1 MSNAK
6 TLSSTKKAV
15 LAGFLV
21 FVALLVITQYLSYQR
36 YLINSAAEQ
45 REISNVASAAKE
57 RLQTSLNYS
66 FAATKTLAFIVERYG
81 EPEDF
86 DAIAKNLLETSKFI
100 DAIQLVKGGEI
111 IKVYPLKGNESA
123 IGYNILQD
131 TARNKEALK
140 AIEKNKLFFSGP
152 FELKQGGMG
161 VVGRQPIYKKNDF
174 WGFAA
179 VIIRLPTLLKAAGI
193 ENNENKDYE
202 FQLSKI
208 NPNTKEEEF
217 FLPNA
222 EKFHKGYFDVLKVP
236 DGEWNLYVKHR
247 NNDTLNLS
255 IAFVLLGVLLA
266 ITGGRFTWYFM
277 RQPYILSKLVN
288 EKTQQLQDS
297 ENNFSTMLARVSDA
311 FVSVDNNGHYTYMNQ
326 KAGELFDRDPKK
338 TIGKNIWAEFPESIG
353 QPFQIAYEKAMR
365 EQKLVQ
371 IEVYYQPYNKW
382 FENNIYPS
390 PSGLSIYFRDIT
402 EKKQAEEKIKASQE
416 QLQLI
421 YDSVSDSLFLIDVLP
436 EEKYKMISINK
447 SFTSSTGLTNGQV
460 LNKYIHEIIPEP
472 SLQIV
477 LKNYAE
483 VVRQKQIIEWEE
495 TTSYPT
501 GVKTG
506 KVYMTPILDE
516 EGKCVQLLGVVHD
529 ITEQKM
535 AETEILEMNEQLRS
549 LSGHLQNIREE
560 ERTHIAREIHDDLGQ
575 QLTGLKFALTA
586 LKNKNEK
593 ELHLTLL
600 MERTNDMIDMVNTT
614 IVSVRRIAK
623 ELRPSVLDD
632 LGLEAAIE
640 WYAKEYE
647 ERTEMKIVLESKLD
661 DQKFSKDINTAV
673 FRIFQ
678 ESLTNITR
686 HSEATEVDVKIF
698 FQENNLVLVII
709 DNGIGI
715 SDERKNNRSSLGLLG
730 MHERATY
737 LDGTFTIEKH
747 QNGGTIVTVKIPI
760 KI

>member
-1 MSNAK
+1 MSTTK
-6 TLSSTKKAV
+6 TLISTKKPV

-45 REISNVASAAKE
+45 REISNIASAAKE

-66 FAATKTLAFIVERYG
+66 FATTKTLAFIVQKFG
-81 EPEDF
+81 DPEDF
-86 DAIAKNLLETSKFI
+86 DTIAKNLLETSKFI

-111 IKVYPLKGNESA
+111 IKVYPLKGNEST

-140 AIEKNKLFFSGP
+140 AIERNKLFFSGP
-152 FELKQGGMG
+152 YELKQGGVG
-161 VVGRQPIYKKNDF
+161 VVGRQPIFKENKF

-193 ENNENKDYE
+193 ENNENKNYE

-208 NPNTKEEEF
+208 NPNTKKEEF

-222 EKFHKGYFDVLKVP
+222 EKFKKRHFEVLQVP
-236 DGEWNLYVKHR
+236 DGEWNLYVKSR
-247 NNDTLNLS
+247 SNDTFNLS
-255 IAFVLLGVLLA
+255 IAFVLLGLLLA
-266 ITGGRFTWYFM
+266 LTGGRFTWFFM

-297 ENNFSTMLARVSDA
+297 ENNFSTMLARISDA
-311 FVSVDNNGHYTYMNQ
+311 FVSLDTNWRYTYMNQ
-326 KAGELFDRDPKK
+326 KAGELFGRDPKK
-338 TIGKNIWAEFPESIG
+338 MVGKNIWKEFPEGIS
-353 QPFQIAYEKAMR
+353 QPFQIACEKAMS
-365 EQKLVQ
+365 EQKYVQ
-371 IEVYYQPYNKW
+371 IEEYYPPYNKW

-390 PSGLSIYFRDIT
+390 PSGLSIYFKDIT

-436 EEKYKMISINK
+436 EDKYKIISINK
-447 SFTSSTGLTNGQV
+447 SFTRSTGLTNEQV
-460 LNKYIHEIIPEP
+460 LNKYIDEIIPEP
-472 SLQIV
+472 SLQLV

-483 VVRQKQIIEWEE
+483 VVREKKIVEWEE
-495 TTSYPT
+495 TTPYPT

-506 KVYMTPILDE
+506 MVYMSPVLNE
-516 EGKCVQLLGVVHD
+516 EGNCIQLLGVVHD
-529 ITEQKM
+529 ITEQKI
-535 AETEILEMNEQLRS
+535 AETEILAINEQLRS

-600 MERTNDMIDMVNTT
+600 TEKTNDMIDMVNTAV
-614 IVSVRRIAK
+614 VSVRRIAK

-647 ERTEMKIVLESKLD
+647 ERTGIKTNLESKLD
-661 DQKFSKDINTAV
+661 DQNFSKDINTAV

-686 HSEATEVDVKIF
+686 HSEANEVDVNISI
-698 FQENNLVLVII
+698 QENNLMLVIL
-709 DNGIGI
+709 DNGVGI

-730 MHERATY
+730 MNERATY
-737 LDGTFTIEKH
+737 LGGTFTIEKH
-747 QNGGTIVTVKIPI
+747 LNGGTIVTVKIPI
-760 KI
+760 

>member
-6 TLSSTKKAV
+6 TLSSTKKPV
-15 LAGFLV
+15 LAGSIV
-21 FVALLVITQYLSYQR
+21 FVALLVLTQYLSYQR
-36 YLINSAAEQ
+36 YLINHAAEQ
-45 REISNVASAAKE
+45 REISNVASAVKE
-57 RLQTSLNYS
+57 RFQTSLNYS
-66 FAATKTLAFIVERYG
+66 LSATKTLAFIVERYG
-81 EPEDF
+81 DPEDF
-86 DAIAKNLLETSKFI
+86 DAIAQNLLETGKFI
-100 DAIQLVKGGEI
+100 DAIQLVKGGKI
-111 IKVYPLKGNESA
+111 IKVYPLKGNESV

-131 TARNKEALK
+131 TSRNKEALK

-161 VVGRQPIYKKNDF
+161 VVGRQPIFKDDEF

-179 VIIRLPTLLKAAGI
+179 VIIKLPTLLQAAGI
-193 ENNENKDYE
+193 KNNENKDYE
-202 FQLSKI
+202 FLLSKI

-222 EKFHKGYFDVLKVP
+222 EKFKKAHFATLQVP

-247 NNDTLNLS
+247 SNETLNLS
-255 IAFVLLGVLLA
+255 LVFVLLGLLLA

-277 RQPYILSKLVN
+277 RQPYILNNLVN

-297 ENNFSTMLARVSDA
+297 ENNLSTMLARVSDA
-311 FVSVDNNGHYTYMNQ
+311 FVSLDTNWCYTYMNK
-326 KAGELFDRDPKK
+326 KAGEVFQRDPKK
-338 TIGKNIWAEFPESIG
+338 MFGKNIWIEFPEGIG
-353 QPFQIAYEKAMR
+353 QPFQKAYEKAMR
-365 EQKLVQ
+365 EQKYVHM
-371 IEVYYQPYNKW
+371 EEYYTPYNKW

-390 PSGLSIYFRDIT
+390 PSGLSIYFKDIT

-416 QLQLI
+416 QLQSI
-421 YDSVSDSLFLIDVLP
+421 YDSVSDSLFLLDVLP
-436 EEKYKMISINK
+436 EGKYKIISVNK
-447 SFTSSTGLTNGQV
+447 SFTRSTGLTNELV
-460 LNKYIHEIIPEP
+460 LNKYIDEIIPEP

-483 VVRQKQIIEWEE
+483 VVEHKRIVAWEE
-495 TTSYPT
+495 TTTYPT
-501 GVKTG
+501 GVKIG
-506 KVYMTPILDE
+506 MVYMSPILNE
-516 EGKCVQLLGVVHD
+516 EEKCIQMLGVVHD
-529 ITEQKM
+529 ITEQKK
-535 AETEILEMNEQLRS
+535 AETEILEMNEQLRN

-593 ELHLTLL
+593 ELHIPLL

-640 WYAKEYE
+640 WYTKEYE
-647 ERTEMKIVLESKLD
+647 ERTEIKIALESKLN
-661 DQKFSKDINTAV
+661 DQNFSKDINTAV

-698 FQENNLVLVII
+698 IHESKLVLEII

-715 SDERKNNRSSLGLLG
+715 SDDRKNNRSSLGLLG
-730 MHERATY
+730 MNERATY
-737 LDGTFTIEKH
+737 LGGTFIIEKH
-747 QNGGTIVTVKIPI
+747 RNGGTIVTVKIPI

>member
-21 FVALLVITQYLSYQR
+21 FVALFVITQYLSYQR
-36 YLINSAAEQ
+36 YLINSAAQQ

-57 RLQTSLNYS
+57 RLRTSLNYS

-81 EPEDF
+81 DPEDF

-111 IKVYPLKGNESA
+111 IKVYPLRGNESV

-131 TARNKEALK
+131 TATNKEALK

-161 VVGRQPIYKKNDF
+161 VVGRQPIFKNNEF

-179 VIIRLPTLLKAAGI
+179 VIIRLPTLLQAAGI
-193 ENNENKDYE
+193 ENNENKNYE

-208 NPNTKEEEF
+208 NPNTNKEEF

-222 EKFHKGYFDVLKVP
+222 EKFKKEHFSILHVP

-255 IAFVLLGVLLA
+255 IAFVLLGILLA

-277 RQPYILSKLVN
+277 RQPYILNILVN
-288 EKTQQLQDS
+288 EKTQQLQES
-297 ENNFSTMLARVSDA
+297 ENNFSTMLARISDA
-311 FVSVDNNGHYTYMNQ
+311 FVSLDTNWSYTYMNQ
-326 KAGELFDRDPKK
+326 KAGELFNRDPKK
-338 TIGKNIWAEFPESIG
+338 MVGKNIWTEFPEGIG
-353 QPFQIAYEKAMR
+353 QPFQIAYERAMR
-365 EQKLVQ
+365 EQKYVQ
-371 IEVYYQPYNKW
+371 IEEYYPPYNKW

-390 PSGLSIYFRDIT
+390 PSGLSIYFKDIT
-402 EKKQAEEKIKASQE
+402 EKKQAEEKIKASKE

-421 YDSVSDSLFLIDVLP
+421 YDSVSDSLFLMDVLP
-436 EEKYKMISINK
+436 KGKYKIISINK
-447 SFTSSTGLTNGQV
+447 SFTRSTGLTNEQV
-460 LNKYIHEIIPEP
+460 LNKYIDEIIPEP
-472 SLQIV
+472 SLQMV

-483 VVRQKQIIEWEE
+483 VVREKQIVEWEE

-506 KVYMTPILDE
+506 MVYMSPVLNE

-529 ITEQKM
+529 ITEQKI
-535 AETEILEMNEQLRS
+535 AETEILAMNEQLRS

-560 ERTHIAREIHDDLGQ
+560 ERTHIARDIHDDLGQ

-600 MERTNDMIDMVNTT
+600 TERTNDMIGMVNTAV
-614 IVSVRRIAK
+614 VSVRRIAK

-640 WYAKEYE
+640 WNAKEYE
-647 ERTEMKIVLESKLD
+647 ERTGIKTNLESKLGE
-661 DQKFSKDINTAV
+661 QNFSKDINTAV

-686 HSEATEVDVKIF
+686 HSEANEVDVKLFI
-698 FQENNLVLVII
+698 QENNLVLVII

-730 MHERATY
+730 MNERATY
-737 LDGTFTIEKH
+737 LGGTFTIEKH
-747 QNGGTIVTVKIPI
+747 QEGGTIVTVKIPI

>member
-1 MSNAK
+1 MSTTK
-6 TLSSTKKAV
+6 TLSSTKKPV

-57 RLQTSLNYS
+57 RLRTSLNYS

-81 EPEDF
+81 DPEDF

-111 IKVYPLKGNESA
+111 IKVYPLRGNESV

-131 TARNKEALK
+131 TATNKEALK

-161 VVGRQPIYKKNDF
+161 VVGRQPIFKNNEF

-193 ENNENKDYE
+193 ENNENKDYD

-208 NPNTKEEEF
+208 NPNTNKEEF

-222 EKFHKGYFDVLKVP
+222 EKFNKGHFEVLQVP

-255 IAFVLLGVLLA
+255 LAFVLLGVLLA

-297 ENNFSTMLARVSDA
+297 ENNFSTTLARISDA
-311 FVSVDNNGHYTYMNQ
+311 FVSLDTNWRYTYMNQ

-338 TIGKNIWAEFPESIG
+338 MVGKNIRTEFPEGIG

-365 EQKLVQ
+365 EQKYVQ
-371 IEVYYQPYNKW
+371 IEEYYPPYNKW

-390 PSGLSIYFRDIT
+390 PSGLSIYFKDIT

-436 EEKYKMISINK
+436 EGRYKIISINK
-447 SFTSSTGLTNGQV
+447 SFIRSTGLSNEQV
-460 LNKYIHEIIPEP
+460 LNKYIDEIIPEP

-477 LKNYAE
+477 LKNYAK
-483 VVRQKQIIEWEE
+483 VVRKKQIVEWEE

-506 KVYMTPILDE
+506 MVYMSPVFNE
-516 EGKCVQLLGVVHD
+516 EGECIQLLGVVHD

-535 AETEILEMNEQLRS
+535 AETEILAMNEQLRN

-593 ELHLTLL
+593 ELHLTLVT
-600 MERTNDMIDMVNTT
+600 ERTNDMIEMVNTAV
-614 IVSVRRIAK
+614 VSVRRIAK

-640 WYAKEYE
+640 WHAKEYE
-647 ERTEMKIVLESKLD
+647 ERTGIKTNLESKLE
-661 DQKFSKDINTAV
+661 DQNFSKDINTAV

-686 HSEATEVDVKIF
+686 HSEANEVDVKIF
-698 FQENNLVLVII
+698 IQENNLVLLII

-715 SDERKNNRSSLGLLG
+715 TDERKNNRSSLGLLG
-730 MHERATY
+730 MNERATY
-737 LDGTFTIEKH
+737 LGGTFTIEKH
-747 QNGGTIVTVKIPI
+747 LNGGTIVTVKIPI
-760 KI
+760 